1 MAEKLTEVAATSPQ
15 HNQGGLTTGA
25 PVTCDPDN
33 VNQEYTIQ
41 SPMRL
46 FLTHT

>member
-25 PVTCDPDN
+25 PVT
-33 VNQEYTIQ
+33 
-41 SPMRL
+41 
-46 FLTHT
+46 HTM

>member
-25 PVTCDPDN
+25 PVT
-33 VNQEYTIQ
+33 QT
-41 SPMRL
+41 M
-46 FLTHT
+46 

>member
-25 PVTCDPDN
+25 PVTYRRCETRIHN
-33 VNQEYTIQ
+33 TI
-41 SPMRL
+41 
-46 FLTHT
+46 TNAVIADI

>member
-25 PVTCDPDN
+25 PRHCKTRIHNTVITNAVIPG
-33 VNQEYTIQ
+33 
-41 SPMRL
+41 M
-46 FLTHT
+46 